1 MGISFLNFTIIF
13 FIVLINFLLKD
24 SFEPLINYINNG
36 FEFYSKYE
44 IFLKECCDIERT
56 YSKKAAIFRRETN

>member
-1 MGISFLNFTIIF
+1 MGISFLNFTLIF
-13 FIVLINFLLKD
+13 FIILIYFLLKD

-44 IFLKECCDIERT
+44 IFLNELLKEPIRRVLENC
-56 YSKKAAIFRRETN
+56 AIKISNN